1 MQAPL
6 LLQPPPLLAIAQK
19 NITRPRVPQHFSFDD
34 LSSLIDLPQP
44 MTVENDHD
52 YPSQSGT
59 NYTYAPRPQFDDA
72 HSALNHNLYD
82 ASSSS
87 SSSQT
92 PQPFNSLPNFSQP
105 SNYALVSHARNSDGT
120 SPDNSASRYVS
131 GSPSPVDDH
140 PTTSFPQPY
149 SAPHHQD
156 HFPSSVTSYP
166 PDMGITS
173 NLSTRGT
180 DKYAHALLDQRRM
193 SEPAMFGSAIGSYST
208 SSSADLASARYQ
220 QLQHQY
226 TPSYTSPRLYG
237 SYPSSLQRTLSTGS
251 VRDHLSGSSW
261 RDQDQIP
268 LHSYNSAELEEPI
281 SPLNPNF
288 SGGESSPTM
297 GFLGMPYGNVSDDYG
312 PSPPGT
318 GTSTS
323 SNTPGIRRFVD
334 ASGSNTDNK
343 QYSFVALPGNAV
355 KKRPRRRYDEI
366 ERLYQCSWPSCAK
379 AYGTLNHLN
388 AHVTMQKHGPKRSPN
403 EFKELRKQWRKSK
416 KEEADARA
424 AAMARSTHHPY
435 LQRHDSYPEME
446 YRLRSHSQQ
455 GAHDQFTPP
464 AGSPED
470 MHEIDMQDVYERRQ
484 QRFSGLFPPASR
496 TSSPSYTTIHQPTM
510 SSPHSV
516 MNRVSTNTLLPGYEH
531 TGGSAD
537 LDVYAS
543 YGVYGANRPGSGHG
557 SLGSY
562 DEKRRSSLYDDK
574 QS

>member
-6 LLQPPPLLAIAQK
+6 LLQPPPLLAIAQQK
-19 NITRPRVPQHFSFDD
+19 KSTRPRVPQQFLFDD

-44 MTVENDHD
+44 MTVENDHG
-52 YPSQSGT
+52 YSSQSGT

-72 HSALNHNLYD
+72 HSTLEHNLYD

-87 SSSQT
+87 SSQT
-92 PQPFNSLPNFSQP
+92 PQSFNTLPNFSQT
-105 SNYALVSHARNSDGT
+105 SNFALVSHARNSDAI
-120 SPDNSASRYVS
+120 SPDNSGSRYMS

-156 HFPSSVTSYP
+156 HFPASATSP
-166 PDMGITS
+166 PDMGRYPILS
-173 NLSTRGT
+173 NLSSRGT

-193 SEPAMFGSAIGSYST
+193 SEPAMFGSAIGGYPTNSST
-208 SSSADLASARYQ
+208 DLASARYQ

-237 SYPSSLQRTLSTGS
+237 SYTPSLQRTLSTGS
-251 VRDHLSGSSW
+251 VRDHLSRSPW

-268 LHSYNSAELEEPI
+268 LHSYESSELEEPI

-288 SGGESSPTM
+288 SGGEGSPTM
-297 GFLGMPYGNVSDDYG
+297 GFLGMPYGALSDDYG

-323 SNTPGIRRFVD
+323 SNAPGIRRFVD

-366 ERLYQCSWPSCAK
+366 ERLYQCSWPSCTK

-388 AHVTMQKHGPKRSPN
+388 AHVTMQKHGHKRSPN
-403 EFKELRKQWRKSK
+403 GE
-416 KEEADARA
+416 
-424 AAMARSTHHPY
+424 
-435 LQRHDSYPEME
+435 
-446 YRLRSHSQQ
+446 
-455 GAHDQFTPP
+455 
-464 AGSPED
+464 
-470 MHEIDMQDVYERRQ
+470 
-484 QRFSGLFPPASR
+484 
-496 TSSPSYTTIHQPTM
+496 SSC
-510 SSPHSV
+510 
-516 MNRVSTNTLLPGYEH
+516 
-531 TGGSAD
+531 
-537 LDVYAS
+537 
-543 YGVYGANRPGSGHG
+543 
-557 SLGSY
+557 
-562 DEKRRSSLYDDK
+562 
-574 QS
+574 